1 MRRSLLLLLLLGIQT
16 GGAHAECECR
26 CMGGQN
32 RPICS
37 SAMELP
43 PLCGPAICPIE
54 SPSIQPLMSPQLPP
68 LGTTNCQMRQVWN
81 PYARQYQWQRI
92 CQ

>member
-1 MRRSLLLLLLLGIQT
+1 MLRKILVALLFGLVALT
-16 GGAHAECECR
+16 VRAECECR
-26 CMGGQN
+26 CIGGQN

-37 SAMELP
+37 STMEMP
-43 PLCGPAICPIE
+43 PICPPTICPIE
-54 SPSIQPLMSPQLPP
+54 PPAVQPLMAPQLPP
-68 LGTTNCQMRQVWN
+68 LGTSSCQTRQVWN